1 MTGKAVLGFDYLEW
15 CDYGT
20 FDVDN
25 PPEGPSS
32 RCLSLEVWTQANQ
45 GNHLQLQIVPGGQ
58 IASSLGEQR
67 GQAAAAAFP
76 PSARKGS
83 NSKTNVFITPNR
95 STGQGILPLGGV
107 SVCSGNSGRRP
118 AEISHFTKVPA
129 TLQWSCRPSITQWR
143 ESSLPAS
150 PGDTGTRPEP
160 GPQTTSQPTPATG
173 GRALRLSHPHLVT
186 KVLSKPGVW
195 ANGEIHQEQSRG
207 SLSGSPRH
215 TCVSTLCKKPEA
227 SSALRQG
234 CL

>member
-25 PPEGPSS
+25 LPEGPSS
-32 RCLSLEVWTQANQ
+32 QCLSLEVWAQANQ
-45 GNHLQLQIVPGGQ
+45 GNHLQLQIMRGGAGVGQ
-58 IASSLGEQR
+58 TASSVGEQR
-67 GQAAAAAFP
+67 GQAATAAFP

-107 SVCSGNSGRRP
+107 SVCSGNSGRQP

-129 TLQWSCRPSITQWR
+129 TLQWSWRPSITQWR
-143 ESSLPAS
+143 QSSLPAS

-160 GPQTTSQPTPATG
+160 GPQTASQPTPATG

-195 ANGEIHQEQSRG
+195 AKGEIHQEQARG
-207 SLSGSPRH
+207 GLSGSP
-215 TCVSTLCKKPEA
+215 
-227 SSALRQG
+227 
-234 CL
+234 

>member
-1 MTGKAVLGFDYLEW
+1 MITVPLMLIIHLRALHLSSCPWKFGLGQTRVI
-15 CDYGT
+15 T
-20 FDVDN
+20 F
-25 PPEGPSS
+25 SS
-32 RCLSLEVWTQANQ
+32 RLCR
-45 GNHLQLQIVPGGQ
+45 GGQ
-58 IASSLGEQR
+58 TASSLGEPR
-67 GQAAAAAFP
+67 GQAATAAFP

-160 GPQTTSQPTPATG
+160 GPQTSSQPTPATG
-173 GRALRLSHPHLVT
+173 GRALRLSH
-186 KVLSKPGVW
+186 
-195 ANGEIHQEQSRG
+195 
-207 SLSGSPRH
+207 SPW
-215 TCVSTLCKKPEA
+215 
-227 SSALRQG
+227 
-234 CL
+234 

>member
-1 MTGKAVLGFDYLEW
+1 MLIIRLRALH
-15 CDYGT
+15 
-20 FDVDN
+20 
-25 PPEGPSS
+25 
-32 RCLSLEVWTQANQ
+32 LSACPWKFGLRQTRVITSAPDCAGVGCGAQT
-45 GNHLQLQIVPGGQ
+45 
-58 IASSLGEQR
+58 ASSVGEQR
-67 GQAAAAAFP
+67 GQAATAAFP

-129 TLQWSCRPSITQWR
+129 TLQWSCRPSISQWR

-160 GPQTTSQPTPATG
+160 GPQTSSQPTPATG
-173 GRALRLSHPHLVT
+173 GRALRLGHPHLVT

-195 ANGEIHQEQSRG
+195 AKGENPSGRG
-207 SLSGSPRH
+207 KGRSVWIPMTYVYEH
-215 TCVSTLCKKPEA
+215 PV
-227 SSALRQG
+227 
-234 CL
+234 